1 MEGHAAYLRTAV
13 GTEFDAA
20 AHALNQARGA
30 LEVLAAGKGKK
41 GHSQMEQL
49 EAAVHAAEVRAKR
62 LTILLVAKDS
72 AGGVTVVATTAPMGA
87 GHAPMSIVSTVRA
100 AIGWHVA
107 GAQCM
112 RAPHWSR
119 CSQRCSRRPGRHLM
133 A

>member
-30 LEVLAAGKGKK
+30 LEVLAAGKGHARK
-41 GHSQMEQL
+41 QMEQL

-72 AGGVTVVATTAPMGA
+72 AGGVTVVGA

-100 AIGWHVA
+100 AI
-107 GAQCM
+107 
-112 RAPHWSR
+112 R
-119 CSQRCSRRPGRHLM
+119 
-133 A
+133 